1 MTLLNLF
8 INARNCTRHL
18 LESILGVLLEFTEE
32 GDFKLMSDKQ
42 QLEQKKKFVPV
53 DVQVNF

>member
-8 INARNCTRHL
+8 IRARDRTRHL